1 MTKVN
6 CCKQTKVQTNGSYH
20 SISRHIL
27 FIKRIF
33 DLVGHA
39 DPLSCKLF
47 DTIPYLKLSFVKIVD
62 LLIKA
67 VLCDS
72 PYSLSQYIFDLL

>member
-6 CCKQTKVQTNGSYH
+6 CCKQTKVQKNGSYH
-20 SISRHIL
+20 NTSQHIL

-47 DTIPYLKLSFVKIVD
+47 DTIPCLRLSFVKIVD
-62 LLIKA
+62 LLVKSVI
-67 VLCDS
+67 CGS

>member
-6 CCKQTKVQTNGSYH
+6 CCKQTKVQKNGSYH
-20 SISRHIL
+20 NTSQHIL

-47 DTIPYLKLSFVKIVD
+47 DAIPYLRLSFVKIVD
-62 LLIKA
+62 LLVKA
-67 VLCDS
+67 VLCGS
-72 PYSLSQYIFDLL
+72 PYSLSQYILDLL

>member
-1 MTKVN
+1 MTKAI
-6 CCKQTKVQTNGSYH
+6 CCKQIKVQKNGSYH
-20 SISRHIL
+20 SISQHIL
-27 FIKRIF
+27 FVKRIF
-33 DLVGHA
+33 DLIVHA
-39 DPLSCKLF
+39 DPLTCKLL

-72 PYSLSQYIFDLL
+72 PYTLSQYMLDLL